1 MTAWQFLIGRD
12 VLWPQWRLGSD
23 QLPLF
28 QCVRV
33 LSFNRQGRFHSAIG
47 RIAGVTPAAHCSDL

>member
-33 LSFNRQGRFHSAIG
+33 LSFNRQGRFRSAIEG
-47 RIAGVTPAAHCSDL
+47 TADNGPAAHCSDL